1 MEKNKNKTKP
11 KVTKKALTKNITVK
25 LTKPAKPVK
34 EAKAPK
40 SPTSP
45 KKTSVSHAPS
55 FTR

>member
-25 LTKPAKPVK
+25 LTKPAK